1 MLTMRKVRTGYQ
13 LILVDDN
20 IIGEVE
26 YKKQSCWHGTL
37 WLDGTTLHRHARTAR
52 DTLEM
57 LKTAHYWHLKGK
69 HREALP
75 PGCTVPPQIRAKD
88 EKVAG
93 VS

>member
-1 MLTMRKVRTGYQ
+1 MLTMQKVRTGYQ

-26 YKKQSCWHGTL
+26 YKKQSRWHGTL
-37 WLDGTTLHRHARTAR
+37 RLDGITLHRHARTAR

-69 HREALP
+69 HSEALP
-75 PGCTVPPQIRAKD
+75 SGCTV
-88 EKVAG
+88 
-93 VS
+93 